1 MRKDVSLFR
10 VGKVWHY
17 RFSIDKKR
25 TQRSTRESAHAR
37 AIVVAERAYRAASLQ
52 SRCGRVVPTL
62 RELAGLWLAATE
74 LTASASHRAGIE
86 TFGRLHLGVLAE
98 VRIDQLTTELVE
110 SARNEHLQTHAPSSA
125 NHWSRKVRL
134 LCRWAMHRGFIVEI
148 PFKVRMLKV
157 QRKPRATLPIDLSR
171 QWLEALDG
179 VASEPVRIAVRL
191 MFGMGLRESEA
202 GSARWEWLD
211 AVRQTYTPGQ
221 TKGREADPVPVP
233 GWLMDYLRPLRKP
246 AGLIVSHADGG
257 PFARGFTRVAIKA
270 ASARTGIGNITPH
283 RLRGTFATLLSE
295 HGAPVQTIQRVLRHK
310 DVRTTLGYLESDL
323 SHAAHAQ
330 ARIAEQGGLQ

>member
-1 MRKDVSLFR
+1 MSYQLFR
-10 VGKVWHY
+10 IGKVWHY
-17 RFSIDKKR
+17 RFSIDGRR
-25 TQRSTRESAHAR
+25 TQRSTRETSYAR
-37 AIVVAERAYRAASLQ
+37 AAAIAERAHRSASLE
-52 SRCGRVVPTL
+52 STSGRAVPTL
-62 RELAGLWLAATE
+62 RELVALWLAATG

-86 TFGRLHLGVLAE
+86 TFGRLHLGALAD
-98 VRIDQLTTELVE
+98 VPIDQLTTGLVE
-110 SARNEHLQTHAPSSA
+110 QARNDHLLTHAPSSA
-125 NHWSRKVRL
+125 NHWSRKIRL
-134 LCRWAMHRGFIVEI
+134 LCRWAVHRGLTTDV

-171 QWLEALDG
+171 QWLEALDD
-179 VASEPVRIAVRL
+179 VASAPVRIAVRL

-211 AVRQTYTPGQ
+211 VVRQTYTPGQ
-221 TKGREADPVPVP
+221 TKGREADSVPVP

-246 AGLIVSHADGG
+246 TGLIVAHDDGG
-257 PFARGFTRVAIKA
+257 PFARGFTRLAIKA

-310 DVRTTLGYLESDL
+310 DVRTTIGYLESDL
-323 SHAAHAQ
+323 SHAARAQ
-330 ARIAEQGGLQ
+330 ARIADLGGLQ